1 MRKLPIIAAFL
12 ALATPAMAADK
23 GKVATLDDLIEKRS
37 PTHTACYVETSVT
50 GVFLRSTR
58 EAQAGGGLGCEA
70 KLYNLLI
77 AGGMRADASDW
88 RNTASINARVGVYLN
103 NGANA
108 YVWASWNVPDF
119 KIKQAGEAM
128 VGAGAEL
135 KLDIIN
141 PQLRAFLES
150 GVAASKFGTEG
161 QKDAIEN
168 RFGFRF
174 AF

>member
-1 MRKLPIIAAFL
+1 MRKLLIIAAAALL
-12 ALATPAMAADK
+12 AAPAIAADK
-23 GKVATLDDLIEKRS
+23 SKVATLDDLIEKRS
-37 PTHTACYVETSVT
+37 PNHTACYVETSVT

-58 EAQAGGGLGCEA
+58 EAQAGGGAGCEA

-88 RNTASINARVGVYLN
+88 RNTASINARIGLFLN

-108 YVWASWNVPDF
+108 YVWASWNVPEF
-119 KIKQAGEAM
+119 KVKQAGEAM

-141 PQLRAFLES
+141 PHLRAFIES

-161 QKDAIEN
+161 QKDAIET
-168 RFGFRF
+168 RLGFRY

>member
-12 ALATPAMAADK
+12 AFAAPALAADK
-23 GKVATLDDLIEKRS
+23 GKPEAKLEHLLAPQTSAT
-37 PTHTACYVETSVT
+37 TCYVETSVT

-58 EAQAGGGLGCEA
+58 EAQAGGGVGCEA

-77 AGGMRADASDW
+77 AGGIRADASDW
-88 RNTASINARVGVYLN
+88 RNTGSINARIGLFLN

-108 YVWASWNVPDF
+108 YVWASWNVPEW
-119 KIKQAGEAM
+119 KVKQAGEAM

-141 PQLRAFLES
+141 PHLRAFLES
-150 GVAASKFGTEG
+150 GVAASKFGTDG
-161 QKDAIEN
+161 QKDAIET
-168 RFGFRF
+168 RLGFRY